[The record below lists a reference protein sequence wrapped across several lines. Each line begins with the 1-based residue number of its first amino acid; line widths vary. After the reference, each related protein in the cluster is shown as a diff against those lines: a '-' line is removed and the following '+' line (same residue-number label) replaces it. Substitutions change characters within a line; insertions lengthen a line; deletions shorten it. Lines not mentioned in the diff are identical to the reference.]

1 MRQSDTIYSV
11 LTRFG
16 VGNDPSTYQFGVL
29 FVQFCFMAHLGQYLV
44 PALNGELAR
53 LVQFVALAAISCT
66 NSLALS
72 HLRNAVLAFQCCYF
86 FSSCWSACW
95 SHFFSA
101 LAQHHNS
108 KTPYGEC
115 DDLLHRKR
123 KYRMGVAFS
132 IFRKLFK
139 KHFAE

>member
-1 MRQSDTIYSV
+1 MRQGTIYNSV
-11 LTRFG
+11 LARFG

-29 FVQFCFMAHLGQYLV
+29 FAQFGLMAHLRQYLV
-44 PALNGELAR
+44 PTLNSELAR
-53 LVQFVALAAISCT
+53 LVQFVALAAISRT

-72 HLRNAVLAFQCCYF
+72 HLCNAVLAFECGYF
-86 FSSCWSACW
+86 FCSCWSACR
-95 SHFFSA
+95 SHLFRT

-123 KYRMGVAFS
+123 KY
-132 IFRKLFK
+132 
-139 KHFAE
+139 